1 MNQALV
7 QGVKTKFQYLFF
19 FDGMANNFLMK
30 LNENLR
36 SELDYIKTVLYRV
49 LLSNKM
55 LPLLTVLYEEPSDTI
70 SIENLNTIIGW
81 LGIDRKSVV

>member
-1 MNQALV
+1 MVCNYLMNTSMNQALV

-36 SELDYIKTVLYRV
+36 SEL
-49 LLSNKM
+49 
-55 LPLLTVLYEEPSDTI
+55 
-70 SIENLNTIIGW
+70 II
-81 LGIDRKSVV
+81 